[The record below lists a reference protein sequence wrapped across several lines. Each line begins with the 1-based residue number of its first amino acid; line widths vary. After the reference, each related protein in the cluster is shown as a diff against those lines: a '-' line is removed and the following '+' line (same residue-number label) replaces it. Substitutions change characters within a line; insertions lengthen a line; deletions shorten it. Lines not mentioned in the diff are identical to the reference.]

1 MNQTVGLVNMSM
13 RVLMQMVKNQNKT
26 QVFLF
31 LQCNYNLYIYTW
43 VRRLVEYLKCIDYSR
58 GIADDLDYASM
69 PIA

>member
-31 LQCNYNLYIYTW
+31 LQCNYNLYIYMSQTTCGIFKMH
-43 VRRLVEYLKCIDYSR
+43 RLQPRYR
-58 GIADDLDYASM
+58 
-69 PIA
+69 